1 MMMIAVR
8 RTREGERERKKN
20 KTPLKRRDPPR
31 GVQGESS
38 QTIFF
43 PERERHIASK
53 KQTHLEKTPTVKRA
67 RERVADACISSLRGG
82 VWMRVREPVKACA
95 RDVVVK
101 QPRVAFSI
109 YL

>member
-1 MMMIAVR
+1 MMMIAMIAVR

-43 PERERHIASK
+43 PERE
-53 KQTHLEKTPTVKRA
+53 THRLEKTNAPREDPNGQARA
-67 RERVADACISSLRGG
+67 RESRGRVHFKSAWRGVDACS
-82 VWMRVREPVKACA
+82 
-95 RDVVVK
+95 
-101 QPRVAFSI
+101 
-109 YL
+109 

>member
-1 MMMIAVR
+1 MMMIAAVR

-43 PERERHIASK
+43 PRERE
-53 KQTHLEKTPTVKRA
+53 THRLEKTNAPREDPNGQARA
-67 RERVADACISSLRGG
+67 RESRGRVHFKSAWRGVDACS
-82 VWMRVREPVKACA
+82 
-95 RDVVVK
+95 
-101 QPRVAFSI
+101 
-109 YL
+109 

>member
-1 MMMIAVR
+1 MMMIAMIAVR

-20 KTPLKRRDPPR
+20 KTPLKRRVPTPR
-31 GVQGESS
+31 GPRRVESDN
-38 QTIFF
+38 FF
-43 PERERHIASK
+43 SPRERETHIASK
-53 KQTHLEKTPTVKRA
+53 KQTHLEKTPTGKRA

-101 QPRVAFSI
+101 
-109 YL
+109 